1 MRELNEIVVHCT
13 ATRPDWWK
21 SKPTK
26 SKVNEIRRWHTEDRG
41 WSDIGYHYLIDR
53 DGTVMEGRPLEKTGA
68 HTKGRNKGSVG
79 ISLFGGFGGAAD
91 DQFLDNFTEDQERAL
106 SDLISQLR
114 RDYPSITTVSG
125 HSQYAP
131 KACPCFSVPAW
142 YSGAG
147 KIEAKP
153 IIQDKSPVERTSRA
167 QSKTVQATVVQGA
180 SAVGG
185 AVAAFQALDGT
196 AQIIAMVGCFI
207 IMALAMF
214 ILKERLKAWAS
225 GWR

>member
-1 MRELNEIVVHCT
+1 MRELNEIVIHCT
-13 ATRPDWWK
+13 ATRPNWWSDK
-21 SKPTK
+21 S
-26 SKVNEIRRWHTEDRG
+26 SQDKVNEIRRWHVEDRG
-41 WSDIGYHYLIDR
+41 WSDIGYHYVIDR
-53 DGTVMEGRPLEKTGA
+53 DGTVVKGRPLEKTGA

-79 ISLFGGFGGAAD
+79 ISLMGGFGGAAD
-91 DQFLDNFTEDQERAL
+91 DQFLDNFTEDQEKAL
-106 SDLISQLR
+106 MKLIYDLQRNYPKLR
-114 RDYPSITTVSG
+114 LVSG

-142 YSGAG
+142 YNNAG

-153 IIQDKSPVERTSRA
+153 LIASTERTSRT

-180 SAVGG
+180 SAIGG

-196 AQIIAMVGCFI
+196 AQIIAMVGCFV